1 MGTTREI
8 TPNGNYQ
15 PRRGSQVTSACSELG
30 LAADVLAASSVL
42 RKRSRVECPKDTLRG
57 LM

>member
-1 MGTTREI
+1 MGTTTEI

-15 PRRGSQVTSACSELG
+15 PRRGSQITIACSKLG

-42 RKRSRVECPKDTLRG
+42 RKRSRVECPKDTLR
-57 LM
+57 